1 MALKLISV
9 TCAMFSN
16 ILKVWPT
23 FENWGSF
30 TLKSGYLASLTTSEG
45 LIWQKQTGAEQYTT
59 HYLPSSPWVPSP
71 YTAYTGKFHSLISR
85 ARPL

>member
-16 ILKVWPT
+16 ILKVLPR
-23 FENWGSF
+23 GSF
-30 TLKSGYLASLTTSEG
+30 TLKSGYLASLIKSEG
-45 LIWQKQTGAEQYTT
+45 LIWQKQTGAEQYTM